1 MFTSGTAH
9 KETKQTKGRGWS
21 ETHQGTYRN
30 SACHKSCPLKTVG
43 AKRDIF
49 QNGAGTNEQIF
60 GFTTYF
66 TARINSKWVRHL
78 IVKKN
83 N

>member
-1 MFTSGTAH
+1 MGRHTKRLNRPREEDSP
-9 KETKQTKGRGWS
+9 ETD
-21 ETHQGTYRN
+21 QGTYIN
-30 SACHKSCPLKTVG
+30 SACHKSWPLKIVG

-60 GFTTYF
+60 GFTTYL

-78 IVKKN
+78 TVKKN

>member
-9 KETKQTKGRGWS
+9 KRLNRSRDEGSPETD
-21 ETHQGTYRN
+21 QGTYMK
-30 SACHKSCPLKTVG
+30 SASHKNWPLKTVW

-60 GFTTYF
+60 GFTTYL

-78 IVKKN
+78 TVKKN